1 MSAARRAYDTVAQL
15 HEHPELV
22 AWAQTPIARLLIFV
36 LAAVLLR
43 PFELARLMI
52 PALALVM
59 LWPHRRRV
67 ILALGAVASA
77 LTFVGTRAR
86 TELDLAG
93 ARVPVMAI
101 LVVLVVLGALYAVYL
116 AALRFSALPLFV
128 RRRPQVWLHASLWS
142 ILAVAWMMP
151 DGLANRG
158 LALVVF
164 ALPFVI
170 WRAGYVLMS
179 GQRGR
184 AAGTRFQDHLFCLW
198 PVYGGSNTPLGKG
211 HDYLSRHEAGTS
223 EAFARAQ
230 LGGLKL
236 LILALLWRAA
246 LVVMGGLVYGD
257 PDNRLARLAGGTGL
271 GIPRLETLVGGEVA
285 VARPVAWL
293 ALYVELVRV
302 TLDIA
307 VSGHVVVGSLRLLG
321 FNVFRNTYKP
331 LLATTIVD
339 FWNRFYYYFKELL
352 VDFFFFPTYLRWF
365 RRHARLR
372 ILAATLAAAGLGNLY
387 YHLLQR
393 HGFLLTA
400 DLAGLWPWLSTRALY
415 CLLLALGIYVS
426 MLREQR
432 RRGTTAPPAG
442 LATRV
447 RRVAGVWT
455 FFALLSVWSEGSA
468 PFGRRL
474 EFLLAL
480 FGLR

>member
-1 MSAARRAYDTVAQL
+1 MTGVPARLRRLRQL
-15 HEHPELV
+15 HEHEAV
-22 AWAQTPIARLLIFV
+22 VRWWQARLAPLLAWLTPGRRRGLLA
-36 LAAVLLR
+36 LAACYVVVARPLR
-43 PFELARLMI
+43 EIAPAVDLAHPGGPLAA
-52 PALALVM
+52 ALIVALC
-59 LWPHRRRV
+59 
-67 ILALGAVASA
+67 AG
-77 LTFVGTRAR
+77 FVG
-86 TELDLAG
+86 LC
-93 ARVPVMAI
+93 
-101 LVVLVVLGALYAVYL
+101 YL
-116 AALRFSALPLFV
+116 AARRYAALPALV
-128 RRRPQVWLHASLWS
+128 RARPQVCLHLAFWAVVAARWMAPAPASVTTLVLS
-142 ILAVAWMMP
+142 
-151 DGLANRG
+151 GLV
-158 LALVVF
+158 L
-164 ALPFVI
+164 ALPFFL
-170 WRAGYVLMS
+170 WRCGYLLMS

-184 AAGTRFQDHLFCLW
+184 MGGTRLADHALYLY
-198 PVYGGSNTPLGKG
+198 PAYGGTNTPVGKG
-211 HDYLSRHEAGTS
+211 LDYLARHEAATP
-223 EAFARAQ
+223 EALARSQLAGVKLLLLATCWWWALRLFAGLVHGEPRRPLAAYGLGLPRLADLIAQ
-230 LGGLKL
+230 GGDVPWATAWAALYAGLVWDVLKL
-236 LILALLWRAA
+236 AA
-246 LVVMGGLVYGD
+246 RGHEVVGVL
-257 PDNRLARLAGGTGL
+257 RLA
-271 GIPRLETLVGGEVA
+271 
-285 VARPVAWL
+285 
-293 ALYVELVRV
+293 
-302 TLDIA
+302 
-307 VSGHVVVGSLRLLG
+307 G
-321 FNVFRNTYKP
+321 FNVFRNTYRP
-331 LLATTIVD
+331 LLAPSVVE
-339 FWNRFYYYFKELL
+339 FWNRYYYYFKELL